1 MYPAD
6 IPEPDR
12 AKKIA
17 EIINQRQGMIQD
29 IERVEKNLKHLLLSL
44 REIEAKRREILPIA
58 RESVASAS
66 LERIDFHVLITEI
79 EFEYEKLKNLK
90 ARFSNFTLNIGVV
103 GRMGQGKSTLL
114 KSLTR
119 LTNDE
124 IPARQGK
131 ACTAARS
138 TICHKAEQDTEGIVT
153 FHREDSFLK
162 EVIHPYFDE
171 LNLTPKP
178 KTIDDFAGYKFIS
191 SNDLP
196 EGATHRTMYDRLYN
210 DYFLGLGGYRMRLN
224 QSPQTVVKGDIKKY
238 VAQERDLNNK
248 LIDCEHLAVRH
259 VQIYCTFPRADIG
272 QIALVDV
279 PGMGDFKLGD
289 ERLMLE
295 TLGKEVDVVLFVCQP
310 GSDRFGWGTVDT
322 KLYDKAATALN
333 DLADRA
339 FMVLNLHSNGTN
351 KDGCESQKAD
361 VDNGNVRMK
370 FAKPSII
377 ANCASDNANN
387 EVLEPVLKYLQTEI
401 KKLDEKYAQTCQQ
414 RILQLH
420 KQVEV
425 ELNKASEIL
434 QQFAN
439 EKKQFQEHF
448 AGKSGQSGLWQDI
461 KNGLGKLLDELRQK
475 SETEDSE
482 FKKRVEQTITIC
494 KSDTGIPSVQ
504 EIENQRYDSG
514 RELGVFLRSL
524 EEVRAHLSKHFLSLD
539 GDLQQSLEIVK
550 SKVKKVMA
558 EEGNLKNL
566 SSSEG
571 SAFFLEI
578 ATQLSDIN
586 ETNLRLGFKVLGE
599 FNLSFA
605 GRIQCLIRPHLE
617 VLVPKINTNIIS
629 SINQAT
635 VEEIY
640 EIISSKISIEAEEL
654 IAKILFSIPSIP
666 VANVGTTAN
675 NSNAQEIHNKLK
687 DIHQQV
693 VDACEAELSL
703 LYSQPNQ
710 VAYYMV
716 EDFLDRVLY
725 ARGVQN
731 EWDNFLWEKRLQVW
745 HEFKLLGERIKVKQ
759 EWDNL
764 VSQAKSANELYRLR
778 FLN

>member
-1 MYPAD
+1 MST
-6 IPEPDR
+6 DR
-12 AKKIA
+12 ATQIA
-17 EIINQRQGMIQD
+17 GIINQRQGMITD
-29 IERVEKNLKHLLLSL
+29 IARVEQNIEKLLSAI
-44 REIEAKRREILPIA
+44 RIIENKRQEILPIA
-58 RESVASAS
+58 REYGASAG
-66 LERIDFHVLITEI
+66 LEKIDFNVLIKNL

-90 ARFSNFTLNIGVV
+90 TRFSDFTLNIGVV

-114 KSLTR
+114 RSLTG
-119 LTNDE
+119 LTDE
-124 IPARQGK
+124 IPARPGK

-138 TICHKAEQDTEGIVT
+138 TICHRDKGETEAIVT
-153 FHREDSFLK
+153 FHTEESFLK

-178 KTIDDFAGYKFIS
+178 KTIDDFAGYNFIKYK
-191 SNDLP
+191 DLP
-196 EGATHRTMYDRLYN
+196 EGATHKTMYDRLYN
-210 DYFLGLGGYRMRLN
+210 DYSSGLGGYRDLLN
-224 QSPQTVVKGDIKKY
+224 QPPLTVERKEIPKY
-238 VAQERDLNNK
+238 VAQERDAKDK
-248 LIDCEHLAVRH
+248 LTDYKHLAVRH
-259 VQIYCTFPRADIG
+259 VKIFCTFLKADIG
-272 QIALVDV
+272 KIALVDV

-289 ERLMLE
+289 EKLMLE

-310 GSDRFGWGTVDT
+310 GSDRFGWGTEDT
-322 KLYDKAATALN
+322 NLYDKAATALN

-361 VDNGNVRMK
+361 VDNRNVRMK

-377 ANCASDNANN
+377 ANCASDIANN

-401 KKLDEKYAQTCQQ
+401 KKLDEKYAQNCQQ

-448 AGKSGQSGLWQDI
+448 AGKSGQIGLWQDI

-475 SETEDSE
+475 RETEDSE

-524 EEVRAHLSKHFLSLD
+524 EEVRAHLSRHFLSLD

-550 SKVKKVMA
+550 SKVKEVIA
-558 EEGNLKNL
+558 EKGRLKNL
-566 SSSEG
+566 SHSEG
-571 SAFFLEI
+571 SAFFMEI
-578 ATQLSDIN
+578 ATQLSELN
-586 ETNLRLGFKVLGE
+586 ENNLRLGFKVLGE
-599 FNLSFA
+599 FNLSFS
-605 GRIQCLIRPHLE
+605 GRIQCLIRPYLE
-617 VLVPKINTNIIS
+617 VLVPKIYTTLTLRNTEIAIDAFNNILNSQKLFDFEIPDEVVKF
-629 SINQAT
+629 INSLPDT
-635 VEEIY
+635 
-640 EIISSKISIEAEEL
+640 L
-654 IAKILFSIPSIP
+654 IDNIFASENDK
-666 VANVGTTAN
+666 ANDK
-675 NSNAQEIHNKLK
+675 AQEIHNQLK
-687 DIHQQV
+687 RMHEQV
-693 VDACEAELSL
+693 VNDCETELNK
-703 LYSQPNQ
+703 LYSEPNQ

-725 ARGVQN
+725 ARGVQD
-731 EWDNFLWEKRLQVW
+731 EWYNFIWEKRQQVW
-745 HEFKLLGERIKVKQ
+745 HEFKLLGERIQVKK